1 MSLDN
6 ATQTR
11 TEDFHVLGASSEF
24 FTDQDYIYLYTNSQA
39 ITHHVIILAIWTVWG
54 GYQSS
59 AGPGE
64 KTLLL
69 NRCPIPSFVTGAIK
83 ECLSRKEIHDRS
95 KDREIMP

>member
-39 ITHHVIILAIWTVWG
+39 IKDHVIVLAIWTLWDG
-54 GYQSS
+54 CQSIT
-59 AGPGE
+59 GPDE

-69 NRCPIPSFVTGAIK
+69 NRCPTPSFVTRAIK
-83 ECLSRKEIHDRS
+83 ELLSRKEIHNRS
-95 KDREIMP
+95 RDREIMP

>member
-39 ITHHVIILAIWTVWG
+39 IKDHVIGLAIWTLWDG
-54 GYQSS
+54 CQSIT
-59 AGPGE
+59 GPDE

-69 NRCPIPSFVTGAIK
+69 NRCPTPSFVTRAIK
-83 ECLSRKEIHDRS
+83 ERLSRKEIHNRS
-95 KDREIMP
+95 RDREIMP

>member
-64 KTLLL
+64 K
-69 NRCPIPSFVTGAIK
+69 NFVVK
-83 ECLSRKEIHDRS
+83 QMSY
-95 KDREIMP
+95 P